1 MLDHL
6 RAMGVFA
13 CVVEKSSFSGAA
25 RELGITTS
33 AVSQQIRSLEHEM
46 DVTLLHR
53 STRKL
58 SLTEAG
64 QAFFFSCQ
72 EMLAA
77 AERGKIRINELRD
90 ELVGDLRIATTPEL
104 GALHIVPAL
113 SHWMSVHK
121 SLAIH
126 FEADHRYIDLI
137 QERIDI
143 AIRMSL
149 KIEDQQLTV
158 IPLARVD
165 QVLVAS
171 PSYLNQAPPISRP
184 EDLCHHELIPVTLM
198 QNYQHFAFR
207 HGLSGEVVNVDM
219 KTRLATNNVF
229 VAKSLCQ
236 QGHGVSRILYMDIQ
250 KELVSGSLV
259 EILPDWQL
267 PAYTL
272 HALTSKREQH
282 PMKVHRCIDALK
294 QYFAQLPGG
303 RSLLGVA

>member
-1 MLDHL
+1 MLDQL

-64 QAFFFSCQ
+64 QAFFLSCQ

-90 ELVGDLRIATTPEL
+90 DLVGDLRIATTPEL
-104 GALHIVPAL
+104 GALHVIPAL
-113 SHWMSVHK
+113 SHWMSAHK
-121 SLAIH
+121 GLAIH

-137 QERIDI
+137 EERIDI

-149 KIEDQQLTV
+149 RVDDHQLTAV
-158 IPLARVD
+158 PLARVD

-171 PSYLNQAPPISRP
+171 PSYLNQASPITRP
-184 EDLCHHELIPVTLM
+184 EDLRNHELLPVTLM

-207 HGLSGEVVNVDM
+207 HGLSGEIVNVDM
-219 KTRLATNNVF
+219 KTRLGTNNVF

-236 QGHGVSRILYMDIQ
+236 QGHGIARILYMNIQ
-250 KELVSGSLV
+250 KELINGSLV
-259 EILPDWQL
+259 EVLPDWQL

-272 HALTSKREQH
+272 HALTSKREQY

-303 RSLLGVA
+303 RSLQGVA

>member
-1 MLDHL
+1 MLDQL

-13 CVVEKSSFSGAA
+13 CVVERSSFSGAA

-33 AVSQQIRSLEHEM
+33 AVSQQIRSLEQEM

-64 QAFFFSCQ
+64 QAFFLSCQ

-90 ELVGDLRIATTPEL
+90 DLVGDLRIATTPEL
-104 GALHIVPAL
+104 GALHIIPAL
-113 SHWMSVHK
+113 SHWMSAHK
-121 SLAIH
+121 GLAIH

-137 QERIDI
+137 EERIDI

-149 KIEDQQLTV
+149 KVDDHQLTAV
-158 IPLARVD
+158 PLARVD

-171 PSYLNQAPPISRP
+171 PSYLNQAQPITRP
-184 EDLCHHELIPVTLM
+184 EDLRHHELLPITLM
-198 QNYQHFAFR
+198 QNYQHFGFR
-207 HGLSGEVVNVDM
+207 HGTSGEVVNVDM
-219 KTRLATNNVF
+219 KSRLGTNNVF

-236 QGHGVSRILYMDIQ
+236 QGHGIARILYMDIQ

-259 EILPDWQL
+259 EVLPDWQL

-272 HALTSKREQH
+272 HALTSKREQY

-303 RSLLGVA
+303 RSLQGVA

>member
-1 MLDHL
+1 MLDQL

-25 RELGITTS
+25 RDLGITTS
-33 AVSQQIRSLEHEM
+33 AVSQQIRSLEQEM

-90 ELVGDLRIATTPEL
+90 DLVGDLRIATTPEL
-104 GALHIVPAL
+104 GALHVVPAL
-113 SHWMSVHK
+113 SHWMSAHK
-121 SLAIH
+121 GLAVH

-137 QERIDI
+137 EERIDI

-149 KIEDQQLTV
+149 KVDDPQLTIV
-158 IPLARVD
+158 PLARVD

-171 PSYLNQAPPISRP
+171 PSYLNQAPSITHPQ
-184 EDLCHHELIPVTLM
+184 DLCHHELLPITLM
-198 QNYQHFAFR
+198 QNFQHFAFR
-207 HGLSGEVVNVDM
+207 HGLSGDVENVDM
-219 KTRLATNNVF
+219 KTRLGTNNVF

-236 QGHGVSRILYMDIQ
+236 QGLGIARILYMDVQ
-250 KELVSGSLV
+250 KELINGSLV
-259 EILPDWQL
+259 EVLPDWQL
-267 PAYTL
+267 PVYTL
-272 HALTSKREQH
+272 QALTSKREQY
-282 PMKVHRCIDALK
+282 PVKVHRCIDALK

-303 RSLLGVA
+303 RSLQGVA

>member
-1 MLDHL
+1 MLDQL

-64 QAFFFSCQ
+64 QAFFLSCQ

-90 ELVGDLRIATTPEL
+90 DLVGDLRIATTPEL
-104 GALHIVPAL
+104 GAIHVIPAL
-113 SHWMSVHK
+113 SHWMSAHK
-121 SLAIH
+121 GLAIH

-137 QERIDI
+137 EERIDI

-149 KIEDQQLTV
+149 KVDDHQLTAV
-158 IPLARVD
+158 PLARVD

-171 PSYLNQAPPISRP
+171 PSYLNQASSITRP
-184 EDLCHHELIPVTLM
+184 EDLRHHELLPVTLM
-198 QNYQHFAFR
+198 QNYQHFSFR
-207 HGLSGEVVNVDM
+207 HGLSNEVVNVDM
-219 KTRLATNNVF
+219 KTRLSTNNVF

-236 QGHGVSRILYMDIQ
+236 QGHGIARILYMDIQ
-250 KELVSGSLV
+250 KELINGSLV
-259 EILPDWQL
+259 EVLPDWQL

-272 HALTSKREQH
+272 HALTSKREQY

-303 RSLLGVA
+303 RSLQGVA